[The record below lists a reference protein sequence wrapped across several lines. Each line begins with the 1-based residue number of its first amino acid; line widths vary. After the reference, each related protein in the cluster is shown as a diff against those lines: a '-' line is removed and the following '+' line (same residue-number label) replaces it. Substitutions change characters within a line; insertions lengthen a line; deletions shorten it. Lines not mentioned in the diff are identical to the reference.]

1 METIMIVEDEAPLR
15 LLSRKVLER
24 QGYRVIEAES
34 GSDALFMWEKHR
46 DRVDLLLTDMVMP
59 GGLSG
64 FELAEKL
71 RAEKPELKVIYNS
84 GYTDDMLGENSPLR
98 DNANFIEKPFA
109 PDKLLR
115 HVRDCLDGVTVG

>member
-1 METIMIVEDEAPLR
+1 M
-15 LLSRKVLER
+15 LER

-34 GSDALFMWEKHR
+34 GPDALFMWEKHR

-98 DNANFIEKPFA
+98 DKQPKLPGGAGPHKMNAVRFSISA
-109 PDKLLR
+109 PALMTQLR
-115 HVRDCLDGVTVG
+115 KVRSEPAGAVA